1 MKTIIIIISKNKS
14 KIEKFSQTCLLKHEM
29 ALSTEG
35 TESVCGEYAF
45 PPLLFTH
52 SFIYSAIYHSTNIH
66 IIYLVF
72 IIFYLLFCILCVF
85 YDSINALIVYVLFRA
100 ITYTV
105 RVYILSIKDY
115 KVCHSSDQSLEG

>member
-1 MKTIIIIISKNKS
+1 
-14 KIEKFSQTCLLKHEM
+14 M

-52 SFIYSAIYHSTNIH
+52 SFIYSAIYHSTDIH

-72 IIFYLLFCILCVF
+72 VIFYLLFAFMCILQLHPCTNCLCTIQSHNLYSENLF
-85 YDSINALIVYVLFRA
+85 IIN
-100 ITYTV
+100 
-105 RVYILSIKDY
+105 
-115 KVCHSSDQSLEG
+115 QSL